1 MFSRSFTLLAF
12 AASSLAA
19 TQCSNFVPPASKTA
33 ELVVTNATTGAWVY
47 AQTKDCP
54 TSCGAHCE
62 AGCLFCADS
71 GVLPGMLPPADL
83 PNTLFI
89 AVSTSAKT
97 DQCASAFDDA
107 GAYKYQSGDLLQ
119 INGTG
124 LVACF
129 NKFFEIDHRHV
140 KYLKNWLLKGFAR
153 VFSLGLS
160 TTPAN
165 QLLENTC
172 NDHYTHNTHNEPV
185 SI

>member
-1 MFSRSFTLLAF
+1 MSLRAIALLAC

-33 ELVVTNATTGAWVY
+33 TPVVTNATNGAWVY

-54 TSCGAHCE
+54 TSCSTHCE
-62 AGCLFCADS
+62 AGCLFCSDS
-71 GVLPGMLPPADL
+71 GVLPGALPPADL

-97 DQCASAFDDA
+97 DQCASAFDGA

-124 LVACF
+124 LIACF
-129 NKFFEIDHRHV
+129 NKFFRASHTC
-140 KYLKNWLLKGFAR
+140 KGSAACGTWTK
-153 VFSLGLS
+153 VGN
-160 TTPAN
+160 TTA
-165 QLLENTC
+165 E
-172 NDHYTHNTHNEPV
+172 
-185 SI
+185 